1 MVDVLV
7 KIPEGQQAG
16 PVSQAEHLVHILL
29 GLMVD
34 ASLEHKVEELA
45 EAQKAHRAEE
55 VVHSEWVVAQGLLR
69 AAPLETEGSLLEP
82 CKLLLDAQLMG
93 SCWKLRGLQALG
105 EQFACPHPWP

>member
-82 CKLLLDAQLMG
+82 CKPAEKKQLKV
-93 SCWKLRGLQALG
+93 WKCFHMIKYQV
-105 EQFACPHPWP
+105 W